1 MHLVPMGTASECEW
15 KHGGAVFLSN
25 PTVKDAFPGA
35 YRRRSSI
42 LEAYRQRP
50 LDWDRPPHGSGA
62 APLETERL
70 ENPAHARRIG
80 IASTLLPGLMARATQ
95 ITSGWPRF
103 PPRPHVF
110 VVEATSCRR

>member
-35 YRRRSSI
+35 YRRRSSF

-62 APLETERL
+62 NRGYPLVICVARAMQPGSKVATMLILEALGFERRCPTAPLRS
-70 ENPAHARRIG
+70 R
-80 IASTLLPGLMARATQ
+80 
-95 ITSGWPRF
+95 
-103 PPRPHVF
+103 
-110 VVEATSCRR
+110 